1 MTSTNAAI
9 QTLEAQRESLVSG
22 LNSITDQQK
31 HLEQL
36 RNSLDLGTKKL
47 AADKAA
53 LIEID
58 NALNILRAG
67 ESA

>member
-1 MTSTNAAI
+1 MKSTNAAI
-9 QTLEAQRESLVSG
+9 ETLEHQRAQLTNG
-22 LNSITDQQK
+22 LNSITEQQK
-31 HLEQL
+31 HLE
-36 RNSLDLGTKKL
+36 SLKDSVESSTTRL
-47 AADKAA
+47 AKDKAA